1 MSLEGAGIDSLV
13 SYKMEAPGAARKRTT
28 AEAWLIEE

>member
-1 MSLEGAGIDSLV
+1 MSLESAGTDALV
-13 SYKMEAPGAARKRTT
+13 SYKMEERRAERKRPA